1 MDLGLSGRPA
11 LVLGSTSG
19 LGLATGR
26 QLAREGAKV
35 AFCGRREQLAK
46 DAAGEFDHCLG
57 VPLDLS
63 DPRSVASAITAC
75 REALGPPD
83 IVVLNSGGP
92 PAGFASQVAV
102 GPLLGNLETMLFA
115 QLRVVEE
122 VLPAMLARRWGRI
135 AAIGSSGVR
144 RPIPHLA
151 QSNMARAALAAYL
164 KSLAH
169 ETAGRG
175 VTVNMI
181 NPGRIDTSRVAEL
194 DAAAAAGSQRPLSA
208 VREESQAGIPA
219 GRYGRSSEF
228 ADVVTFICS
237 ERASYVTGTQI
248 DVDGGMSRSL

>member
-26 QLAREGAKV
+26 QLAREGARV
-35 AFCGRREQLAK
+35 VFCGRREQLAK
-46 DAAGEFDHCLG
+46 NAAAEFGHCLG

-63 DPRSVASAITAC
+63 DPASVAAAIAAC
-75 REALGPPD
+75 RAAFGPPG

-92 PAGFASQVAV
+92 PPGFASQVAADS
-102 GPLLGNLETMLFA
+102 LLGNLETMLFA

-122 VLPAMLARRWGRI
+122 VLPAMLERGWGRI

-151 QSNMARAALAAYL
+151 RSNVARAALAAYL
-164 KSLAH
+164 KSLSH
-169 ETAGRG
+169 ETAARG

-181 NPGRIDTSRVAEL
+181 NPGRIDTARVAEI
-194 DAAAAAGSQRPLSA
+194 DAAAAARSQRPASA
-208 VREESQAGIPA
+208 IREESEAGIPA
-219 GRYGRSSEF
+219 GRYGRSEEF
-228 ADVVTFICS
+228 ADVITFICS

>member
-63 DPRSVASAITAC
+63 DPRSVASAVTAC